1 MSPRHPLVLL
11 AITARGAAA
20 ARVLQARLPD
30 AILHL
35 PTVLAEAAEIRD
47 GAPRVVLFDDGPRAA
62 VGRAFHEALDHPAA
76 SRLVLF
82 MAVGAAVRL
91 IAPFL
96 RDKATDPA
104 VVCVDE
110 TCRYAI
116 SLLSGHHGGAN
127 SLTREVADAL
137 GAEPVVTTASDRL
150 GQPAVDLIGQ
160 EFGWRLEGVDGGVPP
175 LTAAAAAVV
184 NGRPVGL
191 YQDAGE
197 PNWWSGSLPSTMT
210 RYESLEALCAAAPAA
225 ALVITD
231 RVLDAW
237 WDPCAG
243 PLRLPEATVVY
254 RPGVLVLG
262 VGCRRG
268 VPTDEILAHVHATL
282 RAAGLAER
290 NVRRLATADL
300 KRDEP
305 GLHGCAAALGVPI
318 TAYPSAALRAAAQR
332 LLTPDHVS
340 PHVERLAG
348 TPAVSEPAALLA
360 AGPGAVL
367 VVPKRTA
374 ARVTCAV
381 ARVAPDLSRISPDER
396 SGLRPVTDAAPQSAD
411 RPIGTPTG
419 ICHPDVAEGSLV
431 VVGLGPGDLRLLP
444 PLARAALQRA
454 EVVVGY
460 HGYLDLVAP
469 LTAGKTCVGTGLGAE
484 VERVAH
490 AVDLALSGRHVALV
504 SSGDAGVYGMAG
516 LAYEVLEARGWQPD
530 ALPVAVVPGIS
541 AAQAAASLLGAPL
554 MHDVATISLSDLL
567 TPRDVIE
574 RRLEAAAAADFV
586 VALYNPASRRR
597 TELIAQARSILRA
610 HRAGATP
617 VGLVHNAYRDGQQ
630 VVVTTLDTMLDH
642 PIDMLTIVIVGNAST
657 RVVGTRIVTPRGY
670 AGQYDLSRLTSTGP
684 PTLQGRGPDGGQT
697 HG

>member
-1 MSPRHPLVLL
+1 MSTGHPLVLL
-11 AITARGAAA
+11 AITARGVAA
-20 ARVLQARLPD
+20 ARALRARLPD

-35 PTVLAEAAEIRD
+35 PTALAAAAEIRD
-47 GAPRVVLFDDGPRAA
+47 DEPGVVLFDDGARAA
-62 VGRAFHEALDHPAA
+62 VGRAFGAPPDQSAA
-76 SRLVLF
+76 GGLVLF

-116 SLLSGHHGGAN
+116 SLLSSHRGGAN

-160 EFGWRLEGVDGGVPP
+160 EFGWCLEGVDGGAAP

-254 RPGVLVLG
+254 RPRVLVLG

-268 VPTDEILAHVHATL
+268 VPTDEILAHVRATL

-290 NVRRLATADL
+290 SVRRLATADL

-305 GLHGCAAALGVPI
+305 GLHGCAAALGVPV
-318 TAYPSAALRAAAQR
+318 TTYPNATLRAAAQR
-332 LLTPDHVS
+332 LLTPDH
-340 PHVERLAG
+340 A
-348 TPAVSEPAALLA
+348 
-360 AGPGAVL
+360 
-367 VVPKRTA
+367 
-374 ARVTCAV
+374 
-381 ARVAPDLSRISPDER
+381 
-396 SGLRPVTDAAPQSAD
+396 
-411 RPIGTPTG
+411 
-419 ICHPDVAEGSLV
+419 
-431 VVGLGPGDLRLLP
+431 
-444 PLARAALQRA
+444 
-454 EVVVGY
+454 
-460 HGYLDLVAP
+460 
-469 LTAGKTCVGTGLGAE
+469 
-484 VERVAH
+484 
-490 AVDLALSGRHVALV
+490 
-504 SSGDAGVYGMAG
+504 
-516 LAYEVLEARGWQPD
+516 
-530 ALPVAVVPGIS
+530 
-541 AAQAAASLLGAPL
+541 
-554 MHDVATISLSDLL
+554 
-567 TPRDVIE
+567 
-574 RRLEAAAAADFV
+574 
-586 VALYNPASRRR
+586 
-597 TELIAQARSILRA
+597 
-610 HRAGATP
+610 
-617 VGLVHNAYRDGQQ
+617 
-630 VVVTTLDTMLDH
+630 
-642 PIDMLTIVIVGNAST
+642 
-657 RVVGTRIVTPRGY
+657 
-670 AGQYDLSRLTSTGP
+670 
-684 PTLQGRGPDGGQT
+684 
-697 HG
+697 